1 MRPGWRVGG
10 NGERKRSEGR
20 AFDIYYIHLCDG
32 CIFLTQHAFIYL
44 MKFYKRKDFRK
55 LHIFSPNTGA
65 WKKLVAVLLKS
76 QPLYISSSVITNR
89 ILINILFCY
98 CLLSARKPRS
108 SSLRLKK
115 KEKHKDNIS
124 QTGKKLIHVPF
135 KSLFYNHATKCI
147 TAAPVSFHFLPLK
160 ELCNT
165 SPD

>member
-1 MRPGWRVGG
+1 
-10 NGERKRSEGR
+10 
-20 AFDIYYIHLCDG
+20 
-32 CIFLTQHAFIYL
+32 

-165 SPD
+165 SPDWQELPSIYAALQNLFFQISKFTHKICLSSTQMSRGKQ